1 VIFQSRFPVKCR
13 AQQLFQVL
21 TFLQKAKRGLL
32 QTLFDSTCSESN
44 VVTIAFETPHGK
56 DNVNAG
62 PIKVGNVV
70 G

>member
-21 TFLQKAKRGLL
+21 TSLQIAKRGLL
-32 QTLFDSTCSESN
+32 QTLFDSTCSESS

-62 PIKVGNVV
+62 PIKVGNAV